1 MKASSLSGEWASCR
15 VTVSCAV
22 AGVDMFVT
30 VLRCQIALP
39 AWLAP
44 VDRDT
49 WPATVCPKL
58 LSPRKK
64 SCDWRERLRA
74 WCRSEATKDTT
85 AAWEGY
91 RGGPDAGPAALD
103 GFRGDDRQQKVLQS

>member
-15 VTVSCAV
+15 VTVSCAG

-49 WPATVCPKL
+49 WPATVCPEL
-58 LSPRKK
+58 LSPRKNLAIGVSVFALGAVQK
-64 SCDWRERLRA
+64 RPRIPQRL
-74 WCRSEATKDTT
+74 
-85 AAWEGY
+85 G
-91 RGGPDAGPAALD
+91 RGTGAG
-103 GFRGDDRQQKVLQS
+103 RTQDRPR